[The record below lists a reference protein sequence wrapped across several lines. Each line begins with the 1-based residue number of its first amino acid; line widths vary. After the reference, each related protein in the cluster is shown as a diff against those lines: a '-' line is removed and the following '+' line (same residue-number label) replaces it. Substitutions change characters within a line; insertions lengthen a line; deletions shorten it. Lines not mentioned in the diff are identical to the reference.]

1 MTRLSL
7 QPLNARF
14 LGFDRLFGDIDR
26 VLAAAEN
33 SVPSVGFPPFN
44 LYKEFNLQKEPTGY
58 SVELALAGYRKED
71 IYVKHDRKNNT
82 LTIGSDG
89 GTDEDQPLSRELLK
103 GGIAKRA
110 FDRVFTV
117 ADNLVVKSAEMKDGL
132 LTVVLETIE
141 REEDKPLLI
150 TIS

>member
-7 QPLNARF
+7 HPLNTRF

-26 VLAAAEN
+26 ILSDAQATAVN
-33 SVPSVGFPPFN
+33 TGFPPFN
-44 LYKEFNLQKEPTGY
+44 LYKEKSGY
-58 SVELALAGYRKED
+58 SIELALAGYKKSD
-71 IYVKHDRKNNT
+71 IYVKHDKKAGT

-89 GTDEDQPLSRELLK
+89 GGENDQPAGRELLK
-103 GGIAKRA
+103 GGIAARA

-132 LTVVLETIE
+132 LTVTLETVE

-150 TIS
+150 TVK

>member
-7 QPLNARF
+7 HPLNARF

-26 VLAAAEN
+26 VLASAEN
-33 SVPSVGFPPFN
+33 SVGGLGFPPFN
-44 LYKEFNLQKEPTGY
+44 LYKEPTGY
-58 SVELALAGYRKED
+58 SVELALAGYKKED
-71 IYVKHDRKNNT
+71 IYVRHDKKAGT

-89 GTDEDQPLSRELLK
+89 SEQELQPSSRQLLK
-103 GGIAKRA
+103 GGIAARA
-110 FDRVFTV
+110 FDRTFTV

-132 LTVVLETIE
+132 LTVVLETVE

-150 TIS
+150 AVK

>member
-26 VLAAAEN
+26 VLADANNAVG
-33 SVPSVGFPPFN
+33 SMGFPPFN
-44 LYKEFNLQKEPTGY
+44 LYKEKAGY
-58 SVELALAGYRKED
+58 SIELALAGYKKED
-71 IYVKHDRKNNT
+71 IYVKHDKKAGT

-89 GTDEDQPLSRELLK
+89 APADVGAGRELLK
-103 GGIAKRA
+103 GGIAARA

-117 ADNLVVKSAEMKDGL
+117 ADNLVVSSAEMKDGL
-132 LTVVLETIE
+132 LTVQLETVE

-150 TIS
+150 AVK

>member
-7 QPLNARF
+7 QPLNDRF

-26 VLAAAEN
+26 VLAGAQ
-33 SVPSVGFPPFN
+33 STVGGMGFPPFN
-44 LYKEFNLQKEPTGY
+44 LYKEQTGY
-58 SVELALAGYRKED
+58 SIELALAGYKKED
-71 IYVKHDRKNNT
+71 IYVRHDKKNGT

-89 GTDEDQPLSRELLK
+89 APQDVPEGRELLK
-103 GGIAKRA
+103 GGIAARA

-117 ADNLVVKSAEMKDGL
+117 ADNLVVKGAEMKDGL
-132 LTVVLETIE
+132 LTVQLETVE

-150 TIS
+150 TVK